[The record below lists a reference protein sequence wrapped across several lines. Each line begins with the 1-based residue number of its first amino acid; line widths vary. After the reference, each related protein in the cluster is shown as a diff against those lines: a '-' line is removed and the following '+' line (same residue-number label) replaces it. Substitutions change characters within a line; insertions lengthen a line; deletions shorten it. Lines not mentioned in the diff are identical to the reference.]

1 MLGRQARQKKYGEK
15 ADISQQC
22 MIMYWD
28 ISMKKNCIMQ
38 RSTQIMFNPFKWY
51 KKWKENKERKK
62 KIAEKLK
69 KLKDQDPFIYE

>member
-1 MLGRQARQKKYGEK
+1 
-15 ADISQQC
+15 
-22 MIMYWD
+22 
-28 ISMKKNCIMQ
+28 MKKNCIMQ